1 MRFRQIFKNL
11 DRATTS
17 CLFFRMPSHTNPPYL
32 TYSRFNQKVL
42 QIHQKKKK
50 AQTLPHI
57 QLWILFHARLFSW
70 KHCTPASLNY
80 SLELPMAFVL
90 YCFTVKLRALH
101 LGFYSGVMNSNNCV
115 GVSRKSVFLM
125 CCEQAHNGTLFAP
138 N

>member
-1 MRFRQIFKNL
+1 ML
-11 DRATTS
+11 
-17 CLFFRMPSHTNPPYL
+17 SHTNHPYL
-32 TYSRFNQKVL
+32 KYSRFNQKVL

-50 AQTLPHI
+50 IQTLPHI

-70 KHCTPASLNY
+70 KHCAPASLNY

-90 YCFTVKLRALH
+90 YCFTVKLRALR

-115 GVSRKSVFLM
+115 GVSRKSLFFIY
-125 CCEQAHNGTLFAP
+125 CEQAHNGTLFAP